1 MVIINIECAM
11 KQEFLNYWNPRIL
24 GIPVVAIVMSRTRS
38 LRDPTHKILST
49 HAPYPYICV
58 TRDSNSEEPSRV
70 HYAK

>member
-11 KQEFLNYWNPRIL
+11 KQEFLNPWNPNFWNSRGRDCDVTCAIL
-24 GIPVVAIVMSRTRS
+24 PN
-38 LRDPTHKILST
+38 KILST

>member
-11 KQEFLNYWNPRIL
+11 KQEFLNSWNPKFYEFLWSRLRRHVRAPCMIL
-24 GIPVVAIVMSRTRS
+24 PN
-38 LRDPTHKILST
+38 KILST
-49 HAPYPYICV
+49 CAPYPYICV

>member
-1 MVIINIECAM
+1 MMITYTECEM
-11 KQEFLNYWNPRIL
+11 KQEFLKLQIP
-24 GIPVVAIVMSRTRS
+24 GISMVVMVTSRAHS

-49 HAPYPYICV
+49 RAPYLYICV